1 VIPTTEK
8 AIVVYFGNFGVENPA
23 TYVDVFDTQSIAWG
37 SRLVNIMKNSRK
49 LNVSATVSI
58 NGDHKTAVVSI
69 YCRWC

>member
-8 AIVVYFGNFGVENPA
+8 AIVVYFGNIGAENPA
-23 TYVDVFDTQSIAWG
+23 TYVDVSDTQSIAC
-37 SRLVNIMKNSRK
+37 STLVDIMKNSRK

-58 NGDHKTAVVSI
+58 NGDYKTAVVSI